1 MSLNK
6 SLVTNLIS
14 ILFILVGY
22 IFQNQ
27 YSNIFYSIGF
37 FALSGSVTNWLA
49 VQMLF
54 EKVPFYGSGVILDR
68 FLDIKEGIKNLVLEE
83 LFSDDKI
90 NEFFK
95 NKQIDTGKIY
105 EKIDFNRV
113 FEGLLEAIETSK
125 LGSMLSIIGGRD
137 ALMPIKDPV
146 INKLKE
152 IIKDKLDGTF
162 NNDKN
167 SIARDVKIGI
177 EKALI
182 SKLDE
187 LDPQGIKIIIE
198 NMIRKHLGWLIV
210 WGGVFGGLFGL
221 LFSIIQNVI

>member
-1 MSLNK
+1 M
-6 SLVTNLIS
+6 
-14 ILFILVGY
+14 
-22 IFQNQ
+22 
-27 YSNIFYSIGF
+27 
-37 FALSGSVTNWLA
+37 
-49 VQMLF
+49 
-54 EKVPFYGSGVILDR
+54 
-68 FLDIKEGIKNLVLEE
+68 
-83 LFSDDKI
+83 
-90 NEFFK
+90 
-95 NKQIDTGKIY
+95 
-105 EKIDFNRV
+105 
-113 FEGLLEAIETSK
+113 LEAIETSK
-125 LGSMLSIIGGRD
+125 LGPMLSIIGGRD

-162 NNDKN
+162 NNNEN
-167 SIARDVKIGI
+167 SIAKDIKIGI

-221 LFSIIQNVI
+221 LFSLIQNII

>member
-1 MSLNK
+1 MNK

-54 EKVPFYGSGVILDR
+54 EKVPFLYGSGVILDR

-90 NEFFK
+90 NQFFE
-95 NKQIDTGKIY
+95 NKYKSEGKV
-105 EKIDFNRV
+105 N
-113 FEGLLEAIETSK
+113 
-125 LGSMLSIIGGRD
+125 
-137 ALMPIKDPV
+137 KDDS
-146 INKLKE
+146 N
-152 IIKDKLDGTF
+152 
-162 NNDKN
+162 
-167 SIARDVKIGI
+167 AR
-177 EKALI
+177 
-182 SKLDE
+182 
-187 LDPQGIKIIIE
+187 QIIIAVRIPNVE
-198 NMIRKHLGWLIV
+198 NNGIGANPIIANPITLDIADPSNATPVPLIE
-210 WGGVFGGLFGL
+210 
-221 LFSIIQNVI
+221 

>member
-1 MSLNK
+1 MNK

-54 EKVPFYGSGVILDR
+54 EKVPFLYGSGVILDR

-90 NEFFK
+90 NQFF
-95 NKQIDTGKIY
+95 
-105 EKIDFNRV
+105 EK
-113 FEGLLEAIETSK
+113 
-125 LGSMLSIIGGRD
+125 GS
-137 ALMPIKDPV
+137 
-146 INKLKE
+146 
-152 IIKDKLDGTF
+152 
-162 NNDKN
+162 
-167 SIARDVKIGI
+167 I
-177 EKALI
+177 EKSYELRYGENPHQKGSFIGEFDSIFEKLNGKELSYLSLI
-182 SKLDE
+182 H
-187 LDPQGIKIIIE
+187 I
-198 NMIRKHLGWLIV
+198 
-210 WGGVFGGLFGL
+210 
-221 LFSIIQNVI
+221 

>member
-1 MSLNK
+1 MNE
-6 SLVTNLIS
+6 I
-14 ILFILVGY
+14 
-22 IFQNQ
+22 
-27 YSNIFYSIGF
+27 
-37 FALSGSVTNWLA
+37 
-49 VQMLF
+49 
-54 EKVPFYGSGVILDR
+54 
-68 FLDIKEGIKNLVLEE
+68 DIKEGIKNLVLEE

-90 NEFFK
+90 NQFFES
-95 NKQIDTGKIY
+95 KQIDSGKIF
-105 EKIDFNRV
+105 EKIDFNKV
-113 FEGLLEAIETSK
+113 FDGLLEAIETSK
-125 LGSMLSIIGGRD
+125 LGSMLSIIGGRE

-162 NNDKN
+162 NNDDN
-167 SIARDVKIGI
+167 SIAKDVKIGI
-177 EKALI
+177 EKALN

-221 LFSIIQNVI
+221 LFSMIQNII

>member
-1 MSLNK
+1 MNK
-6 SLVTNLIS
+6 ALITNLIS
-14 ILFILVGY
+14 ILFIAVGY
-22 IFQNQ
+22 ILQNQ

-54 EKVPFYGSGVILDR
+54 EKVPFLYGSGVILDR
-68 FLDIKEGIKNLVLEE
+68 FLDIKVGIKNLVLEE

-90 NEFFK
+90 NQFFE
-95 NKQIDTGKIY
+95 NKQIDIAKIY

-125 LGSMLSIIGGRD
+125 LGSMLSIIGGRE

-152 IIKDKLDGTF
+152 IIKDKMDGTF
-162 NNDKN
+162 NNDEN
-167 SIARDVKIGI
+167 SIAKDVKIGI
-177 EKALI
+177 EKALN

-187 LDPQGIKIIIE
+187 LDPQGVKIIIE

-210 WGGVFGGLFGL
+210 WGGIFGGLFGL
-221 LFSIIQNVI
+221 LFSLIQNVI

>member
-1 MSLNK
+1 LLSLTFHLQVII
-6 SLVTNLIS
+6 SNL
-14 ILFILVGY
+14 
-22 IFQNQ
+22 
-27 YSNIFYSIGF
+27 
-37 FALSGSVTNWLA
+37 
-49 VQMLF
+49 
-54 EKVPFYGSGVILDR
+54 
-68 FLDIKEGIKNLVLEE
+68 
-83 LFSDDKI
+83 
-90 NEFFK
+90 
-95 NKQIDTGKIY
+95 
-105 EKIDFNRV
+105 
-113 FEGLLEAIETSK
+113 
-125 LGSMLSIIGGRD
+125 
-137 ALMPIKDPV
+137 

-152 IIKDKLDGTF
+152 IIKDKLDVTF

-177 EKALI
+177 EKALN